1 METKDNNMNENRN
14 KALNCLRFMTNF
26 DNLEFYTPSYPQNR
40 LPSCK
45 KLKYLDFLPK
55 TFITTLRACGAKF
68 ENPFVFIQA
77 FINNKR
83 LEELFICIF
92 KIII

>member
-40 LPSCK
+40 LQFFIANLSLPILS
-45 KLKYLDFLPK
+45 LKMEAKRHRKYGTFLQK
-55 TFITTLRACGAKF
+55 T
-68 ENPFVFIQA
+68 
-77 FINNKR
+77 
-83 LEELFICIF
+83 
-92 KIII
+92 KIS